1 MNESRAVRTG
11 LLSALICYCLW
22 GLQPLYWHLDNTFD
36 SVFLMASRAVT
47 AALFCLI
54 LLAVQGKLGQLRAVF
69 TDPRL
74 LAREI
79 PASLFLFGDWF
90 VFIWAVQHRQ
100 VLECSVGY
108 YIQPLVVFAFGALLF
123 HEKCRAYHFAAL
135 GFVLAGIVVS
145 ALALGSLPWVTVSLA
160 LMFAVYA
167 AIKKSLT
174 IDSIVSASCE
184 ILIMAPFLLAY
195 LLLFRRG
202 PGGLAE
208 IDLPRALFLL
218 GGGVITGLPIL
229 LYSVG
234 VKRLRLITVSIGQYV
249 SPTLGVLCSLILR
262 EEITREKLISLALI
276 WAGILIYLFFTIRE
290 LKTPKERTGEA

>member
-1 MNESRAVRTG
+1 MNNSRAVRTG
-11 LLSALICYCLW
+11 LLSALTCYCLW
-22 GLQPLYWHLDNTFD
+22 GLQPLYWHLDGTFD

-54 LLAVQGKLGQLRAVF
+54 LLAIQGKLGQLKAVF

-135 GFVLAGIVVS
+135 GLMLAGIVVS
-145 ALALGSLPWVTVSLA
+145 ALALGTLPWVTVSLA

-174 IDSIVSASCE
+174 IDSIVSTSCE
-184 ILIMAPFLLAY
+184 ILIMAPFLLVY
-195 LLLFRRG
+195 LLIFRRG

-208 IDLPRALFLL
+208 IGPPRALFLL
-218 GGGVITGLPIL
+218 GGGIITGLPML
-229 LYSVG
+229 LYSIG

-290 LKTPKERTGEA
+290 LKTPKETTGEA